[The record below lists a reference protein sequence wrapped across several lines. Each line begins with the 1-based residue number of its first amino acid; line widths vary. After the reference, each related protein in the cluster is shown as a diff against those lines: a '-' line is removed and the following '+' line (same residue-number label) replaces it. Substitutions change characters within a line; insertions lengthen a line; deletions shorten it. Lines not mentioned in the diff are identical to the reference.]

1 MEYYSHKNPD
11 KLLYDH
17 LLEVYHYAMKANVE
31 LKNWEKE
38 ALQIICLCH
47 DFGKFTTFF
56 QSHLSGVS
64 SKHSQHGF
72 LSAIFGVFC
81 WMQKKGLCLQQMNP
95 PASLDEVIS
104 LLIYACILHHHG
116 DVKDISKNLPEKFKG
131 DFKADINLV
140 QKIDDAYVQIED
152 LRCNAEDIKPL
163 LEKIGLGNKFEKFLA
178 QQRGFIEDILRYLKR
193 IEYGIRMI
201 GMIPQAFKD
210 GTELYFAQQK
220 LYSLLIW
227 ADKMSAANY
236 KLLFPCYASS
246 DRLIVARD
254 KVIKPTQDKNLQ
266 RIRQSVFE
274 AVLSN
279 IEKNKEK
286 DIFSI
291 TTPTGTGKTLAG
303 VFAALKL
310 KEILEKSGRIIYA
323 LPFTSIIDQNY
334 HVVENLFKAIEDFE
348 KNRDRYLLKHH
359 HLTDVEF
366 RGKEGALKEIT
377 DEITVFEKVAS
388 ECFIENWTSGFVVT
402 TFVQLLETLISN
414 RNRMLKKFHTFYDSV
429 LLLDEIQAIDV
440 ELLPLVEEVL
450 KKLTQLFRCKIIL
463 MTATKPLIF
472 EDACELAGFCDYS
485 IFNRTKLMYHHS
497 DLKVAEFVDFFL
509 QEVYEDEKSFLIVA
523 NTINQSHQIYNG
535 IKNNLKNKEV
545 IYLSASLVPKDRKDI
560 IKKIE
565 KMLESGAKPIVVST
579 QVIEAGVDIDFD
591 CVVRDIA
598 PIDSIIQCAGRCNRH
613 NEKSQGSVL
622 VVNMKDESGITF
634 AKRVYGNTAIEIS
647 RGLLLKHLEVE
658 EKDYGMLIDSY
669 FRMIKE
675 NKSFKKS
682 DEFLKAIRLLK
693 FDSILEKEELTI
705 SRFSLIQQRGGYVSV
720 IIRSNEEIEDA
731 YQRYID
737 SFSIKDYYERREIYL
752 KLKNI
757 LFEYT
762 ISVPIKYAQIFDEEK
777 GILSLPP
784 TSCQRYYS
792 PKTGFVYDPNDHIIF
807 A

>member
-17 LLEVYHYAMKANVE
+17 LLEVYHYAMEANVE
-31 LKNWEKE
+31 LKSWEKE
-38 ALQIICLCH
+38 ALQVICLCH

-56 QSHLSGVS
+56 QSHLNGVS
-64 SKHSQHGF
+64 NKYSQHGF
-72 LSAIFGVFC
+72 ISALFGVFC
-81 WMQKKGLCLQQMNP
+81 WMQKKGLWLQQVKNQI
-95 PASLDEVIS
+95 SEDEVIS

-116 DVKDISKNLPEKFKG
+116 DVKDISKNLPEKFAG
-131 DFKADINLV
+131 DFKADVNLV
-140 QKIDDAYVQIED
+140 QKIDDAYVQIEN

-163 LEKIGLGNKFEKFLA
+163 LEKIGLGSEFEKFLA

-193 IEYGIRMI
+193 IEYGIRFI
-201 GMIPQAFKD
+201 GVMPQALKD
-210 GTELYFAQQK
+210 GTELYFIQQK
-220 LYSLLIW
+220 LYSLFIW

-236 KLLFPCYASS
+236 KVLSPCYASS

-254 KVIKPTQDKNLQ
+254 KVIRPTADKNLQ

-274 AVLSN
+274 VVLSN

-303 VFAALKL
+303 VFAAVKL
-310 KEILEKSGRIIYA
+310 KELLKKSGRIIYA

-334 HVVENLFKAIEDFE
+334 DVVKNLFEAIEDFE

-359 HLTDVEF
+359 HLTDGEY
-366 RGKEGALKEIT
+366 RGKEEALKEIT
-377 DEITVFEKVAS
+377 DEITVYEKVAS

-414 RNRMLKKFHTFYDSV
+414 RNRMLKKFHAFYDSV
-429 LLLDEIQAIDV
+429 LILDEIQAIEVD
-440 ELLPLVEEVL
+440 LLPLVEEVL
-450 KKLTQLFRCKIIL
+450 RKLSKLFKCKIIL

-485 IFNRTKLMYHHS
+485 IFNRTKLVYHHS

-509 QEVYEDEKSFLIVA
+509 REVYEDEKSFLIVA
-523 NTINQSHQIYNG
+523 NTINQSLQIYNG
-535 IKNNLKNKEV
+535 IKNNLKDKEV
-545 IYLSASLVPKDRKDI
+545 IYLSANLVPRDRKEV

-565 KMLESGAKPIVVST
+565 EALESGRKPIVVST

-591 CVVRDIA
+591 CVIRDIA

-613 NEKSQGSVL
+613 NQKSQGKVL
-622 VVNMKDESGITF
+622 VVNIKDDSGRSF

-647 RGLLLKHLEVE
+647 NMLLLQHPEVE
-658 EKDYGMLIDSY
+658 EKDYGMLIDNY
-669 FRMIKE
+669 FSMVKE

-682 DEFLKAIRLLK
+682 EEFLRSIRLLK

-720 IIRSNEEIEDA
+720 IIRCNEEIEDA
-731 YQRYID
+731 YQSYIN
-737 SFSIKDYYERREIYL
+737 SFSIKDYYKRREIYL
-752 KLKNI
+752 ELKNI
-757 LFEYT
+757 LFEHT
-762 ISVPIKYAQIFDEEK
+762 ISVPSKYVQIFAEEK

-784 TSCQRYYS
+784 TSCERYYN
-792 PKTGFVYDPNDHIIF
+792 PETGFVYDPNDNVIF